1 MVICMN
7 KNNKDLD
14 REKELQEKTEKIDAV
29 NEKRLIPD
37 DDFDYER
44 KRFEDERDAQ
54 ERYEKE
60 LSEYNERKEQERKDY
75 EKQLESEKIEL
86 VKLKTG
92 VIDES
97 DIIKEETSAPI
108 KLSKGEWIKNFWWH
122 HKFIIM
128 GIILAVAVVS
138 YITYDTVSRVKPDIK
153 IIMTVNNGLVNR
165 TEEVADYFE
174 KFCPDINGDGEVKV
188 QILSVP
194 LPDNTDDYVQIQ
206 QYQEVYLAN
215 MQTGEIIFILT
226 DDKTDTDIYSENDS
240 DNLLADVSPD
250 FKDNKFVTNKGL
262 SLRGDY
268 IEKVFKYQTNYPQDM
283 YLGMRAPIKTLK
295 DSKEDMQENYDKA
308 YEIFKAM
315 AEDIKENTTEADK
328 ASEASS
334 SAETTIQK
342 TENKN

>member
-1 MVICMN
+1 MN
-7 KNNKDLD
+7 KNNEGLD
-14 REKELQEKTEKIDAV
+14 REKELEEKIEKIDAV
-29 NEKRLIPD
+29 NEKSLIPD
-37 DDFDYER
+37 DDFDYEQ
-44 KRFEDERDAQ
+44 KRFEDEKNAQ
-54 ERYEKE
+54 ERYQKE
-60 LSEYNERKEQERKDY
+60 LLEYNERMEQQRKDY
-75 EKQLESEKIEL
+75 EKQLENEKIEL

-97 DIIKEETSAPI
+97 DIIKEEVSAPI

-174 KFCPDINGDGEVKV
+174 KFCPDINGDGEVNV
-188 QILSVP
+188 QVLSVP

-215 MQTGEIIFILT
+215 MQTGEVIFILT

-240 DNLLADVSPD
+240 DNLLADVSSD
-250 FKDNKFVTNKGL
+250 FKDNEFVTNKGL
-262 SLRGDY
+262 SLKGDY
-268 IEKVFKYQTNYPQDM
+268 IEDVFKYHTNYPQNI
-283 YLGMRAPIKTLK
+283 YLGMREPVKTLK
-295 DSKEDMQENYDKA
+295 DSKEDMQENYDVS
-308 YEIFKAM
+308 YEIFKAL
-315 AEDIKENTTEADK
+315 AEDIKKNTTQVDLSDK
-328 ASEASS
+328 ALLASETNTQ
-334 SAETTIQK
+334 TTDK
-342 TENKN
+342 E

>member
-1 MVICMN
+1 MN
-7 KNNKDLD
+7 KNNEGLD
-14 REKELQEKTEKIDAV
+14 KEKELEEKIEKIDAV
-29 NEKRLIPD
+29 NEKSLIPD

-44 KRFEDERDAQ
+44 KRFEDEKDAQ
-54 ERYEKE
+54 ERYQKE
-60 LSEYNERKEQERKDY
+60 LLEYNERMEQQRKDY
-75 EKQLESEKIEL
+75 EKQLGNEKIEL

-97 DIIKEETSAPI
+97 DIIKEEVSAPI
-108 KLSKGEWIKNFWWH
+108 KLSKSEWIKNFWWH

-128 GIILAVAVVS
+128 GIILAAAVVF

-174 KFCPDINGDGEVKV
+174 KFCPDINGDGEINV

-194 LPDNTDDYVQIQ
+194 LPDNTNDYVQIQ

-215 MQTGEIIFILT
+215 MQTGEVIFILT

-240 DNLLADVSPD
+240 DNLLADVSSD
-250 FKDNKFVTNKGL
+250 FKDNEFVTNKGL
-262 SLRGDY
+262 SLKGDY
-268 IEKVFKYQTNYPQDM
+268 IEDVFKYHTNYPQNI
-283 YLGMRAPIKTLK
+283 YLGMREPVKTLK
-295 DSKEDMQENYDKA
+295 DSKEDMQENYNKA

-315 AEDIKENTTEADK
+315 AEDIKKNTTQVDLSDK
-328 ASEASS
+328 ASPAS
-334 SAETTIQK
+334 ETNTQTTDK
-342 TENKN
+342 E